1 MKASAK
7 YKAICATVPSEIHA
21 PALMRAPRLRDGPT
35 VQTHVLAPAYPHAQ
49 LQAFQ
54 PIPAIDAPSLIP
66 SGW

>member
-1 MKASAK
+1 LEGFEQL
-7 YKAICATVPSEIHA
+7 IVDEIHA

-66 SGW
+66 SDW